1 MNKRTLKTAVLF
13 SVTVFL
19 ILTVAMLLNVFL
31 TIVLFRSGALKSQPQ
46 EITLIVF
53 AAVSVIVGMIFSH
66 FAARRPIGTIEEISD
81 ATKEIAKGNFDVQLN
96 ENIRVTEIQTM
107 ARNFNLMVKELA
119 ATELLRNDFIEN
131 VSHEFKT
138 PLAAIEGYVTLL
150 QKPGLSEEKREEYTQ
165 RILHNTKRLTTMS
178 GNILLL
184 SRLENQELT
193 IKKELFSLDE
203 QLRESI
209 LMFESQWSAKNI
221 ELDIDLDTTD
231 FYGNKELLAQIWQN
245 LLSNAIK
252 FVPQNG
258 TIRVLLRRKNSEAEV
273 SVVDNG
279 IGMSKEILSR
289 VYEKFYQGDTTRS
302 SNGNGLGL
310 TLAKRIV
317 DLHGGTISA
326 SSKEGKGTS
335 FTVTLPCETQ
345 DALG

>member
-1 MNKRTLKTAVLF
+1 MNKRALKTAVLF

-46 EITLIVF
+46 EIILIVF
-53 AAVSVIVGMIFSH
+53 AAVSVIVGMILSR
-66 FAARRPIGTIEEISD
+66 FAARRPIGTIVEISN

-150 QKPGLSEEKREEYTQ
+150 QKPGLSEEKREEYTR

-302 SNGNGLGL
+302 SSGNGLGL

-326 SSKEGKGTS
+326 SSKEQKGTS
-335 FTVTLPCETQ
+335 FTVMLPYVTQ
-345 DALG
+345 EV